1 MIDKPMGDSLPP
13 EISLHQE
20 ISPHQEI
27 SHQIGREETT
37 IEDHPAG
44 TLEYTQG
51 KKPETTPEERGGMR
65 KETVTLAMEGDAEG
79 AARRP

>member
-13 EISLHQE
+13 EITLQQETGLHQE
-20 ISPHQEI
+20 IN
-27 SHQIGREETT
+27 HQIGREETT

-44 TLEYTQG
+44 TLEFTQG
-51 KKPETTPEERGGMR
+51 KNPETTQEERGGMR

>member
-13 EISLHQE
+13 EISLHR
-20 ISPHQEI
+20 EI

-37 IEDHPAG
+37 IEMTKIGDHPAG

-51 KKPETTPEERGGMR
+51 KKPETTQEERGGMR